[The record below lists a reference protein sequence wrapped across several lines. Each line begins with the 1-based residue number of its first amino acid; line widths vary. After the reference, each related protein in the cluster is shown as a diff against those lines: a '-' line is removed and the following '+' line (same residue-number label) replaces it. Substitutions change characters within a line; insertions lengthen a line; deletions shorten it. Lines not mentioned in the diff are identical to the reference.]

1 MKRADCLYDST
12 HINRITHKSSLTTTQ
27 HRMKTTMTALL
38 LLVALAANAQ
48 GLIKG
53 KILDRQRNTPL
64 EFVNMRLTT
73 VDDTIKMV
81 QGDVTDMTGQFHMV
95 DLKPGTY
102 ILTAKMMGYRDVRRQ
117 VTITEK
123 NPNANLL
130 LYMRE
135 DAHLLR

>member
-1 MKRADCLYDST
+1 MKRADCLYDNT

-64 EFVNMRLTT
+64 EFVDRKS
-73 VDDTIKMV
+73 VV
-81 QGDVTDMTGQFHMV
+81 
-95 DLKPGTY
+95 
-102 ILTAKMMGYRDVRRQ
+102 
-117 VTITEK
+117 
-123 NPNANLL
+123 
-130 LYMRE
+130 
-135 DAHLLR
+135 

>member
-1 MKRADCLYDST
+1 
-12 HINRITHKSSLTTTQ
+12 
-27 HRMKTTMTALL
+27 MKTTMTALL

-123 NPNANLL
+123 APTPTFYYICA
-130 LYMRE
+130 RTRTCC
-135 DAHLLR
+135 AK